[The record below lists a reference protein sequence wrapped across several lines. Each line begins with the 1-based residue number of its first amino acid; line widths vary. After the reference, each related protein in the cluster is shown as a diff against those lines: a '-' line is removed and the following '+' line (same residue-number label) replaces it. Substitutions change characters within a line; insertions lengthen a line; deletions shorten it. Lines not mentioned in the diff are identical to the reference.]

1 MSISV
6 KSVSFG
12 YEKQKLIIEDITFE
26 AETGKVMCVLGP
38 NGAGKSTLFRCILG
52 LLSKYSGEIRIGGML
67 IDTLK
72 PKELSRLAAYVPQSH
87 IPVFSYTVYDIVLM
101 GTSSMTHA
109 FSVPGKKENE
119 AVLTALEMTGTVHLK
134 ERSFLQ
140 ISGGERQLVLIARA
154 LAQQAKVLVLDEP
167 TANLDFGNQVKVL
180 TQLKRLAENGYTIIQ
195 STHHPDQAFLYAD
208 SVLAMQ
214 GGRILCKG
222 KPEDIITGETI
233 KALYDVDAQVETLYG
248 GRARVCIPND
258 LL

>member
-12 YEKQKLIIEDITFE
+12 YEKKRLVLEDITFE

-38 NGAGKSTLFRCILG
+38 NGVGKSTLFRCILG
-52 LLSKYSGEIRIGGML
+52 LISEYSGEIRIGG
-67 IDTLK
+67 IRTDTLK

-87 IPVFSYTVYDIVLM
+87 IPVFSYSVYDIVLM
-101 GTSSMTHA
+101 GTASMTHA

-119 AVLTALEMTGTVHLK
+119 AVLTALEMTGTSDLK
-134 ERSFLQ
+134 DRSFLQ

-167 TANLDFGNQVKVL
+167 TANLDYGNQIKVL
-180 TQLKRLAENGYTIIQ
+180 TQLKRLAKSGYTVLQ

-208 SVLAMQ
+208 EVLAMHD
-214 GGRILCKG
+214 GRILCQG
-222 KPEDIITGETI
+222 IPEKIITSETI
-233 KALYDVDAQVETLYG
+233 RQLYDVDAEVESIRG
-248 GRARVCIPND
+248 GRARVCIPNE